1 MIIVLNFLQLLTTI
15 MFLEFYKNMAINV
28 HLLLLLY
35 TQNLIAA

>member
-35 TQNLIAA
+35 TQNLTAA